1 MVELKLNFLANIIPQ
16 SLIMVMQGLH
26 PNVLPFIPWCLESLW
41 ILVYQHWPPI
51 CNKLKIKSF
60 NAFVSLILLHPFTIM
75 FLISLTFVHVM
86 CNQLH
91 VFGLKLFILKS
102 THGSCPWSI
111 YSLMTI
117 IVHVLIWT
125 LKTCFSGHCK
135 ITFVSCSSFVQ
146 FAKMKITKM
155 LG

>member
-1 MVELKLNFLANIIPQ
+1 MFFHLFLNALNCCEHWCINNGLQFATNWKL
-16 SLIMVMQGLH
+16 
-26 PNVLPFIPWCLESLW
+26 
-41 ILVYQHWPPI
+41 
-51 CNKLKIKSF
+51 SF
-60 NAFVSLILLHPFTIM
+60 NAFVSLILLRPFTIT
-75 FLISLTFVHVM
+75 FLISLTFVHAM

-91 VFGLKLFILKS
+91 IVGLTLFILKS

-117 IVHVLIWT
+117 IVHVWNWT

-135 ITFVSCSSFVQ
+135 IMFVSCSSFVQ
-146 FAKMKITKM
+146 FAGMKMTKM